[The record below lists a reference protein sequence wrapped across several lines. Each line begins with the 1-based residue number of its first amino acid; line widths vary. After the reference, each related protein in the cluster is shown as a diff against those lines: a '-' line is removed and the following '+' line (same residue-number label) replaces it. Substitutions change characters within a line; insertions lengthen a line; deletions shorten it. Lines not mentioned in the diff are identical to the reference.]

1 MSATPFVF
9 SNSETITS
17 LLDQSI
23 TRHYLSTVQQPADK
37 IVAEYVWIGGTGQ
50 DLRSKGRWD
59 WVGMAS
65 RCWARLIRLSA
76 KGQHLRDLPAWL
88 WRRSLTHAAS
98 FAMRPQ
104 DSAQQALQARG
115 EGLFSMAISGACVCM
130 RMAEADPAT
139 PPHHAPRTCL
149 CGTMMA
155 HPRVRRQATTQ
166 RCTWC
171 PAPSSRTPSAVR
183 TVNT

>member
-76 KGQHLRDLPAWL
+76 RASISVICLHGCGDAHSRMRLHSRCARRTLPNKPCKPEVRACLAWQWQVHVSACAWRKLTLRRHRIMLP
-88 WRRSLTHAAS
+88 
-98 FAMRPQ
+98 
-104 DSAQQALQARG
+104 
-115 EGLFSMAISGACVCM
+115 GLACV
-130 RMAEADPAT
+130 E
-139 PPHHAPRTCL
+139 L
-149 CGTMMA
+149 
-155 HPRVRRQATTQ
+155 
-166 RCTWC
+166 
-171 PAPSSRTPSAVR
+171 
-183 TVNT
+183 